1 MNTIIRVIQSTL
13 SVIIWSRA
21 AALHR
26 CHCCAVNASVITA
39 TANMAQSQKRLSGV
53 RGEEIISATKTR
65 QLLPKKNFS
74 PRFLFIF
81 LLFHLPSTRRRK
93 KDKASKKPLPQS
105 FLQLALCIYR
115 SSFHYHFWYSLCIA
129 QEEFSFCLARV
140 QLQQLCCAPGVARG

>member
-21 AALHR
+21 ATLHR

-53 RGEEIISATKTR
+53 REEIISATKTH

-81 LLFHLPSTRRRK
+81 ILFHLPSTQCRK
-93 KDKASKKPLPQS
+93 KERKKERKTKQARNPFLSLFYNSHCVFIAVPFIITFGILYALPKRN
-105 FLQLALCIYR
+105 FPFA
-115 SSFHYHFWYSLCIA
+115 
-129 QEEFSFCLARV
+129 
-140 QLQQLCCAPGVARG
+140 

>member
-65 QLLPKKNFS
+65 QLLPKMNFS

-93 KDKASKKPLPQS
+93 KERQSKQETPSSVFFTTRTVYLSQFLSLSLLVFFMHCPRGIFLLPSEGAASATL
-105 FLQLALCIYR
+105 LCSR
-115 SSFHYHFWYSLCIA
+115 S
-129 QEEFSFCLARV
+129 
-140 QLQQLCCAPGVARG
+140 G